1 VGYQIWEHARIF
13 FVPDASATVYLYANG
28 MFSLWGSASVVGG
41 IALLSF
47 SVVGVFLWR
56 FWREDCFWYLWF
68 LIWIA
73 AAFNVGS
80 YGGYLMAEKAL
91 YLASLGLSVLIVRL
105 LSSRKHLQSAG
116 LVIIGGLFIF
126 NSTQV
131 YARADSWANTA
142 TYVAKILEFE
152 PEFDLALVAG
162 GNTAQLEG
170 RYQDA
175 ADYYL
180 RALRRRPDLAAY
192 MGERYVENKL
202 RWAEELT
209 EQGESD
215 QAIQALEDAVETIP
229 GDSRIYNGM
238 GVVYYLSGD
247 REKARKNW
255 NLALQFDPANFE
267 ASQNMKLLEP
277 SR

>member
-1 VGYQIWEHARIF
+1 
-13 FVPDASATVYLYANG
+13 
-28 MFSLWGSASVVGG
+28 M
-41 IALLSF
+41 
-47 SVVGVFLWR
+47 
-56 FWREDCFWYLWF
+56 
-68 LIWIA
+68 
-73 AAFNVGS
+73 
-80 YGGYLMAEKAL
+80 
-91 YLASLGLSVLIVRL
+91 
-105 LSSRKHLQSAG
+105 
-116 LVIIGGLFIF
+116 IIGGLFIF

-180 RALRRRPDLAAY
+180 RAFRRRPDLAAY

-215 QAIQALEDAVETIP
+215 QAIQTLEDAVETIP

-255 NLALQFDPANFE
+255 NLALRFDPANFE
-267 ASQNMKLLEP
+267 ASQNMKLLDA